1 MTALGGMKSSQPA
14 PLLNSVV
21 LFVSIITVRYAHVLV
36 SLEVSMR
43 RIRYQVAC
51 SLDGYIADT
60 AGQTSWIVD
69 EPGIDFTELY
79 DQFDTLLMGRRTYEG
94 LQHNTE
100 GFWGKRVLV
109 FSHTLR
115 QDDHPAVT
123 VVSGDVE
130 TTLKALRA
138 QPGKDIWLFGG
149 GELLRSLLAIGYV
162 DTVEPAIIPVLLG
175 GGHPLL
181 ATPALQSKL
190 SLTGHRVYPSGIVWL
205 EYTVQQPQPL

>member
-1 MTALGGMKSSQPA
+1 
-14 PLLNSVV
+14 
-21 LFVSIITVRYAHVLV
+21 
-36 SLEVSMR
+36 MR

-69 EPGIDFTELY
+69 EPGIDFTELF

-94 LQHNTE
+94 LLHNAE
-100 GFWGKRVLV
+100 GFWGKRVFV

-123 VVSGDVE
+123 VVSDDVE
-130 TTLKALRA
+130 TRLNTLRS

-149 GELLRSLLAIGYV
+149 GKLLQSLLDIGSV

-175 GGHPLL
+175 GGHPFL
-181 ATPALQSKL
+181 ATPALQCKL
-190 SLTGHRVYPSGIVWL
+190 SLTAHRVYPSGIVWL